1 MIGQNSKAGNFGKA
15 IKDVSLLE
23 LFSGNDLVIPEIQR
37 EYVWGDK
44 KIGRRVLGNF
54 FDDFI
59 GCVRKFKENEDEF
72 SKKTKEIRQRLEKFL
87 GDSGYANTDDVSL
100 STFSDGIAQS
110 QMSACGKRLD
120 SRIGFV
126 YAYVPGYARG
136 GLERRLPAYLID
148 GQQRVTTLFLIWL
161 YLAKKSGRIAEFN
174 SVQHRDGTRAFDFKV
189 RPLTH
194 IFVDQL
200 VKNVVETDFDFSA
213 IEDATWFLSDYGH
226 DVSVMSMVNAL
237 KVWDDTWRA
246 SDLDAGIAYEYLTNH
261 VSLWLFVMNETAQ
274 GEQLYITMNGRG
286 KNLSED
292 EIIRAKVFRDAVAS
306 GKKATD
312 VGHLFE
318 AMTDFFWTHRVRGEL
333 STDKGMRKFF
343 RWVYLLER
351 YEHEPDQAKRQQ
363 FAAALTNG
371 HEKDE
376 MVFELDEKMFGPDR
390 ITFNHISATFTG
402 LITLYSNDSQAK
414 DFLRKSM
421 LEDSDRAGTFQ
432 QDCFV
437 ILPLLHWMNKLQAT
451 GDSGSADPAKL
462 PSQKDI
468 AMFARYLRK
477 VASKNDVKRNPAQAV
492 PSAIALAEKFAEFKD
507 GDLLDFLSAETTQKA
522 GFLQMVYPEEEVKKA
537 KCLLSVRADDRGR
550 EDDKKLFEKFK
561 DLLDDVEEYK
571 SSRFEHDYQI
581 SAFLGMHVEWEK
593 CEWNQT
599 LLEEYTCA
607 FNRFKTFWE
616 RPNSLQKF
624 RLLVAPCI
632 EGYFETSWK
641 LFPYDLVQIFGN
653 IGAIKK
659 IVNFEKRVVVLKSA
673 EAAFKESE
681 REFLKAHWNWR
692 EFETNPRVLC
702 ALALIVHR
710 LAGGDFEESWTK
722 VQFEHKYF
730 DNKDLI
736 ESPEFR
742 AVGKSEFYF
751 WFMDANDQRWRYSR
765 AIEKYLL
772 RCHKKTADE
781 ADELVQEFLKT
792 DECQ

>member
-37 EYVWGDK
+37 EYVWGDN

-72 SKKTKEIRQRLEKFL
+72 SKKAKEIRQRLEKFL

-148 GQQRVTTLFLIWL
+148 GQQRVTTFFLMWL
-161 YLAKKSGRIAEFN
+161 YLAKKCGRIAEFN

-213 IEDATWFLSDYGH
+213 IEDATWFLSDYVH

-237 KVWDDTWRA
+237 KVWDKTWKK
-246 SDLDAGIAYEYLTNH
+246 SKLDADITYEYLTNH

-306 GKKATD
+306 DKYTATD
-312 VGHLFE
+312 VGCLFE
-318 AMTDFFWTHRVRGEL
+318 EMTDFFWTHRVTGEL
-333 STDKGMRKFF
+333 SADKGMKKFF

-351 YEHEPDQAKRQQ
+351 YEKGENND
-363 FAAALTNG
+363 FAAALTNEHKKG
-371 HEKDE
+371 E
-376 MVFELDEKMFGPDR
+376 VGFELEEKLFGRDEKNTDR
-390 ITFNHISATFTG
+390 ITFKHIRETFKG
-402 LITLYSNDSQAK
+402 LKLLYHDNSQAK
-414 DFLRKSM
+414 DFLRESV
-421 LEDSDRAGTFQ
+421 LNDPDVSRTFQ
-432 QDCFV
+432 QDSFV
-437 ILPLLHWMNKLQAT
+437 ILPLLHWMNKISQQ
-451 GDSGSADPAKL
+451 
-462 PSQKDI
+462 PSPEVVGQ
-468 AMFARYLRK
+468 FARYLRK
-477 VASKNDVKRNPAQAV
+477 MASKNDVQSSPAQAV
-492 PSAIALAEKFAEFKD
+492 PSALKLAEMFAGFKD
-507 GDLLDFLSAETTQKA
+507 EDLLDFLAAETTTNAK
-522 GFLQMVYPEEEVKKA
+522 LSQMVYPEEEATKA
-537 KCLLSVRADDRGR
+537 RCLLSVRADDRNR
-550 EDDKKLFEKFK
+550 EEGKKLFETFK
-561 DLLDDVEEYK
+561 KLLDDVEEYK
-571 SSRFEHDYQI
+571 SSRFQNDYQI
-581 SAFLGMHVEWEK
+581 SAFLGIHVDWEK
-593 CEWNQT
+593 CEWNQM
-599 LLEEYTCA
+599 LLQEYTCA
-607 FNRFKTFWE
+607 FNLFKEFWG

-624 RLLVAPCI
+624 RLLVTP
-632 EGYFETSWK
+632 EMDGYYETSLK
-641 LFPYDLVQIFGN
+641 LFPYDLVSMFGDTDT
-653 IGAIKK
+653 IKK
-659 IVNFEKRVVVLKSA
+659 IVNFEKRVVELKS
-673 EAAFKESE
+673 EDAAFNESE
-681 REFLKAHWNWR
+681 RAFLNDHWDSR
-692 EFETNPRVLC
+692 SSETNPRVLC

-710 LAGGDFEESWTK
+710 LASGDFEEEWNA
-722 VQFEHKYF
+722 VQFQCDDSKKVDMDARCRH
-730 DNKDLI
+730 
-736 ESPEFR
+736 
-742 AVGKSEFYF
+742 VGAGKIYF
-751 WFMDANDQRWRYSR
+751 WFRWVSKKWLYT
-765 AIEKYLL
+765 AATEDNLL
-772 RCHKKTADE
+772 KCHKMTADE
-781 ADELVQEFLKT
+781 SDNLVRVFLKA
-792 DECQ
+792 DDIS